1 MSLLKYTKMPFSFH
15 EGWEQVFAE
24 RPSSVLKTFLFL
36 VLPFSI
42 LAPAMLMYAGN
53 HHASAYLMDP
63 SLERWQAV
71 ALTFFAGELLTVP
84 LMGVMIRQVASVHGI
99 AADFRDTFL
108 LAAIMSIP
116 MCLSSLGLAIP
127 SLWAMITIVILG
139 FGVAA
144 ALLYHGTYHILRLKD
159 PMQAQS
165 LSSEVFATG
174 GLVWALLAGFV
185 LVTLMR

>member
-1 MSLLKYTKMPFSFH
+1 MSILKYTKMPFSFH
-15 EGWEQVFAE
+15 EGWDQAFAE
-24 RPSSVLKTFLFL
+24 RPSMCKTFLFM
-36 VLPFSI
+36 VLPFSM
-42 LAPAMLMYAGN
+42 LAPAMLMYAGS
-53 HHASAYLMDP
+53 HHPEAYLMDP
-63 SLERWQAV
+63 SLERWRAV
-71 ALTFFAGELLTVP
+71 AATFFVGELLTVP
-84 LMGVMIRQVASVHGI
+84 LMGVMIRQIASVHGI

-127 SLWAMITIVILG
+127 NLLLLIALVVLG

-144 ALLYHGTYHILRLKD
+144 ALLYHGTYYILGLKD